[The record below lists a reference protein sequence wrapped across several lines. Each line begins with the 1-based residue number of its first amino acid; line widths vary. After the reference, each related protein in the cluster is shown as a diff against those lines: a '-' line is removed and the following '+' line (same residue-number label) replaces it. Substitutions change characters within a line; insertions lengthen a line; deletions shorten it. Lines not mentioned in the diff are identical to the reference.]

1 MRRDIHLS
9 KRIRDHRGLHT
20 PGCWLLATLMAALFV
35 WSGTPALAGP
45 VSGSFKI
52 DIGES
57 ERLLGAMVDREHG
70 DISDAQFAGIQ
81 MEEMCR
87 NPSLRLIDRN
97 RPSLVLQNTSDPN
110 TGNEISQFTIDL
122 EEMGYEFG
130 NGDFNPDPF
139 AGALTILSNR
149 SDSGISMSSSYG
161 TVSDV
166 DLTQD
171 RSKLVLDINGLTP
184 GKAMFFRLDL
194 DSNPVTTMAFP
205 DYQHVMLGGDL
216 GDGNGPADPALISA
230 VFAAG
235 EGSNRM
241 TSATEP
247 SQFDPGIDKILD
259 MAGMIEGYHSQSYSE
274 FYSATG
280 GTDQIPEP
288 ATAMLMLAG
297 AIAVGASRC
306 SRRR

>member
-9 KRIRDHRGLHT
+9 KRIRQYRGRHT
-20 PGCWLLATLMAALFV
+20 PGCWLLAALMAALFV
-35 WSGTPALAGP
+35 WSGTPAQAGP

-70 DISDAQFAGIQ
+70 NINDAQFAGIQ

-110 TGNEISQFTIDL
+110 SGSEISQFTIDL
-122 EEMGYEFG
+122 EEFGYEFG
-130 NGDFNPDPF
+130 NGDFDPDPF

-161 TVSDV
+161 TISDV

-171 RSKLVLDINGLTP
+171 PSKLVLDINGLTP

-194 DSNPVTTMAFP
+194 DANPVKTMAFP
-205 DYQHVMLGGDL
+205 DFQHVMLGGDI

-241 TSATEP
+241 TAATEP
-247 SQFDPGIDKILD
+247 SPFDPGIDRILD
-259 MAGMIEGYHSQSYSE
+259 MAGMIEGYHSQSFSE
-274 FYSATG
+274 FYSASG

-288 ATAMLMLAG
+288 TTLMLMLAG
-297 AIAVGASRC
+297 AGVVGSSRY